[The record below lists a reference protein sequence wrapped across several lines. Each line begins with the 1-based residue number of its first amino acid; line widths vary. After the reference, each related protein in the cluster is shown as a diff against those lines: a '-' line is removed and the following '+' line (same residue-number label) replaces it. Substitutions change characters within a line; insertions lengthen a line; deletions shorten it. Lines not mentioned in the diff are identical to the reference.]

1 MSEDGKRG
9 EIPFARPR
17 TLRTRR
23 GDYEVPHL
31 MRWAERAEQPCGEP
45 VPLVGR
51 DSNIAAIG
59 SCFAERVTEVLAAM
73 GLRATFHPA
82 GLQYNT
88 FSLVQEMRH
97 LFGDSPYSDDD
108 LVEGTPGRWVHPFRK
123 AFEGSSREDVL
134 SMQQRADEQARRAY
148 READLIIVTLGLT
161 EIWQRRSDGLVAV
174 ELPPRPV
181 VDDFVFRNSTT
192 ADNLANLEKL
202 RGLIR
207 GVTDAPILLTVSPV
221 PLHATFR
228 RRDVVVANCESKSIL
243 RAAAADF
250 LAQHND
256 VHYFSSFELVPQWH
270 GDGPFFLEDGRHV
283 SPQGVAFI
291 LNEFLRT
298 YGKGDMRP
306 EYVPFGEVEMPDQ
319 TLGRRFKN
327 LRSRVAKKARK
338 IRGREG

>member
-1 MSEDGKRG
+1 MSEDGKG
-9 EIPFARPR
+9 IPFARPR

-23 GDYEVPHL
+23 GDYEVDHL
-31 MRWAERAEQPCGEP
+31 MRWAERAEQPYGEP
-45 VPLVGR
+45 VPLVGE
-51 DSNIAAIG
+51 DSRIAAIG

-73 GLRATFHPA
+73 GLRATFHTA

-88 FSLVQEMRH
+88 FSLVQEMQH
-97 LFGDSPYSDDD
+97 LFGDSSYSEDDV
-108 LVEGTPGRWVHPFRK
+108 VEGVRGTWMHPFRK
-123 AFEGSSREDVL
+123 AFKASSRDEVL
-134 SMQQRADEQARRAY
+134 AMQRRADDEARRAY
-148 READLIIVTLGLT
+148 EQADLIIVTLGLT

-181 VDDFVFRNSTT
+181 VDDYTFRNSTT
-192 ADNLANLEKL
+192 ADNLANLARM

-250 LAQHND
+250 LAVHSD
-256 VHYFSSFELVPQWH
+256 VHYFYSFELVPQWR
-270 GDGPFFLEDGRHV
+270 GDGPFFLDDGRHV

-298 YGKGDMRP
+298 YGKDDLRP
-306 EYVPFGEVEMPDQ
+306 EYVPFGEVDMPDQ
-319 TLGRRFKN
+319 TVRRRFKN
-327 LRSRVAKKARK
+327 LRSKVAKKARK
-338 IRGREG
+338 IRGYEG